1 MPNSW
6 IGLILSF
13 VLVFVIIG
21 LSELFQR
28 LKIYGPEG
36 SRKFI
41 HIGVSNW
48 WFLMFY
54 YFDNLWIALIAP
66 FIFILL
72 NYYSYKTNL
81 IKSMEREGKGN
92 LGTVYFP
99 IALFIL
105 VIFSFI
111 VKDSFYGGVGILV
124 LGYGD
129 GLAGLIGSKFGKTK
143 VYHDKTLAG
152 LLTMFIAS
160 FVVILLLFMIY
171 TPITGFVVYLFSF
184 VIAITAS
191 LVELFT
197 KKGLDNLTVPFVVT
211 LLTYLL
217 VGLI

>member
-6 IGLILSF
+6 LGLILSF

-111 VKDSFYGGVGILV
+111 VNNPFYGGVGILV

-171 TPITGFVVYLFSF
+171 TPITGVVVYLFSF

>member
-6 IGLILSF
+6 LGLILSF

-111 VKDSFYGGVGILV
+111 VKDPFYGGVGILV

-160 FVVILLLFMIY
+160 FIVILLLFMIY